1 VSIGASSQKNR
12 TLTQKIDRVVGV
24 TGMIY
29 ILNSYEHKDFAHLRE
44 RPVQNLN
51 SILRHFRLSVLNS
64 YFKLKLTNDASVLTK
79 DMFAQLLLTRYF
91 VNAFEFVRE

>member
-1 VSIGASSQKNR
+1 
-12 TLTQKIDRVVGV
+12 
-24 TGMIY
+24 MINTK
-29 ILNSYEHKDFAHLRE
+29 NSYEHKDFALLRA

-79 DMFAQLLLTRYF
+79 DMFVQQLLTRYF
-91 VNAFEFVRE
+91 VNAFEFVREGSANNAAKTAPQGSV